1 MEEAS
6 MDVGA
11 IILLAAGVALW
22 YVIDRWILP
31 NMGNTG

>member
-1 MEEAS
+1 

-22 YVIDRWILP
+22 YVINRWVLP
-31 NMGNTG
+31 HLGRTG